1 MPAGDRTD
9 PGMTENLRRGLRL
22 AAAALLVACGADAP
36 LVPPKALDGPSPF
49 VYPLAL
55 WDEGAQG
62 ETTLLVRVDESG
74 AVDSVRVFRSSG
86 RSAFDSAA
94 TAGAWKLR
102 FLPAHR
108 AGRKQRMWVKLPVRF
123 SRDSTAADTAGLGGA
138 RP

>member
-1 MPAGDRTD
+1 
-9 PGMTENLRRGLRL
+9 MTENLRRGLRL
-22 AAAALLVACGADAP
+22 AAAALLVACGADP
-36 LVPPKALDGPSPF
+36 PPVPPKALDGPSPF
-49 VYPLAL
+49 AYPLAL

-74 AVDSVRVFRSSG
+74 AVDSVRVLRSSG

-94 TAGAWKLR
+94 AAGAWKLR

-108 AGRKQRMWVKLPVRF
+108 AGRKLSMWVKLPVRF
-123 SRDSTAADTAGLGGA
+123 TRDRTAADTAGLGGA